1 MQATKEK
8 IMREKISRSK
18 FLISLS
24 LCLSIFVLSLFCLA
38 KPLKIISSCMANN
51 AALQQEAPVPTVHFP
66 KQHPASAKPILTW
79 TKVKGAV
86 AYELELA
93 TTLPEDSEAS
103 NPNPN
108 AFYSTKKI
116 YGNGFNAD
124 LPLDLANNF
133 FYWRVRGLGMEGNPI
148 SDFSDGEKV
157 YVDYK
162 KEVILKPIPTS
173 IFNQDIA
180 SVLLYPVYSWVPITG
195 ANKYEVEILDDLP
208 ENPNGIEPSEHRI
221 DAAIITGSEYYDEKP
236 RISDDPFYWRVR
248 GLDEDG
254 NPVGV
259 YSDAGQFITNPTTM
273 YFAVATFG
281 NSITHGGGGM
291 SYSPAD
297 WEYSYQH
304 YLDFPTIN
312 LGRSG
317 DTTQTMVERFDDD
330 VLPFSPRY
338 LIILAGTNSL
348 RGGVPAEDVIADLLA
363 LKAKCLKN
371 SIRPVFLTLPPINP
385 DNIKRAFDEPTAPDW
400 QEQIQIVNDF
410 IETQVHIDITR
421 DMDSPDGVLP
431 TELAVDG
438 LHLDIDGK
446 KLMADA
452 INADWPRIESL
463 SWRYWI

>member
-1 MQATKEK
+1 
-8 IMREKISRSK
+8 MREKISRSK

-93 TTLPEDSEAS
+93 TTLPEYSEAS

-208 ENPNGIEPSEHRI
+208 NRLIGMRIAKNDLQPNNSEGGETCPS
-221 DAAIITGSEYYDEKP
+221 
-236 RISDDPFYWRVR
+236 
-248 GLDEDG
+248 
-254 NPVGV
+254 
-259 YSDAGQFITNPTTM
+259 
-273 YFAVATFG
+273 
-281 NSITHGGGGM
+281 
-291 SYSPAD
+291 
-297 WEYSYQH
+297 
-304 YLDFPTIN
+304 
-312 LGRSG
+312 
-317 DTTQTMVERFDDD
+317 
-330 VLPFSPRY
+330 
-338 LIILAGTNSL
+338 
-348 RGGVPAEDVIADLLA
+348 
-363 LKAKCLKN
+363 
-371 SIRPVFLTLPPINP
+371 
-385 DNIKRAFDEPTAPDW
+385 
-400 QEQIQIVNDF
+400 
-410 IETQVHIDITR
+410 
-421 DMDSPDGVLP
+421 
-431 TELAVDG
+431 
-438 LHLDIDGK
+438 
-446 KLMADA
+446 
-452 INADWPRIESL
+452 
-463 SWRYWI
+463 

>member
-1 MQATKEK
+1 
-8 IMREKISRSK
+8 
-18 FLISLS
+18 
-24 LCLSIFVLSLFCLA
+24 
-38 KPLKIISSCMANN
+38 MANN

-162 KEVILKPIPTS
+162 KDVILKPIPTS

-208 ENPNGIEPSEHRI
+208 DNPNGIEPSEHRI

-236 RISDDPFYWRVR
+236 RILMTHST
-248 GLDEDG
+248 GALED
-254 NPVGV
+254 
-259 YSDAGQFITNPTTM
+259 
-273 YFAVATFG
+273 
-281 NSITHGGGGM
+281 
-291 SYSPAD
+291 
-297 WEYSYQH
+297 
-304 YLDFPTIN
+304 
-312 LGRSG
+312 
-317 DTTQTMVERFDDD
+317 
-330 VLPFSPRY
+330 
-338 LIILAGTNSL
+338 
-348 RGGVPAEDVIADLLA
+348 
-363 LKAKCLKN
+363 
-371 SIRPVFLTLPPINP
+371 
-385 DNIKRAFDEPTAPDW
+385 
-400 QEQIQIVNDF
+400 
-410 IETQVHIDITR
+410 
-421 DMDSPDGVLP
+421 
-431 TELAVDG
+431 
-438 LHLDIDGK
+438 
-446 KLMADA
+446 
-452 INADWPRIESL
+452 
-463 SWRYWI
+463 